1 MKIVQLANFVSEV
14 SGGIRTT
21 LDALGRGY
29 GDSGVE
35 RVLVVPGPRDAV
47 SQRTDGV
54 RVEIGSPRVP
64 SAGGYRIITRLHEV
78 RRVVGRLA
86 PDALEVSDR
95 LTLARIGPWASQ
107 RGIRTLV
114 FAHERLD
121 ATLAHRLPGLFRSRP
136 TADRWNRWL
145 AGAFD
150 TVACASAFTME
161 EFTRVRAANAVRVP
175 LGVDLDRFSP
185 NRQSHSLRQRLA
197 APEEV
202 LLVHCSRLSSEK
214 RPAHALAAVRA
225 LVKRGVHARLYIAG
239 DGPLRRELEV
249 AAAALPVTFLG
260 HVSDR
265 SQLAALFATADAV
278 LAPAPAETFGL
289 AALEALACGT
299 PVVCAD
305 TGALP
310 ELLAPGAGVATAGYG
325 HAFAAGV
332 LGVLEWDVASRR
344 AAARR
349 RAECFPWRKTVEAM
363 LALHRAKRARRP
375 GTGARRP

>member
-1 MKIVQLANFVSEV
+1 MRIVQLANFVSEV
-14 SGGIRTT
+14 SGGIRTA

-29 GDSGVE
+29 GDRGVE
-35 RVLVVPGPRDAV
+35 RILVVPGPRDAV
-47 SQRTDGV
+47 SQRPEGV
-54 RVEIGSPRVP
+54 RIEIGSPRVP
-64 SAGGYRIITRLHEV
+64 SAGGYRIVTRLHEV
-78 RRVVGRLA
+78 RRVVDRLA

-107 RGIRTLV
+107 RGTRTLV

-121 ATLAHRLPGLFRSRP
+121 ATLAHRLPALIRSRP
-136 TADRWNRWL
+136 TADRWNHWL
-145 AGAFD
+145 AEAFD
-150 TVACASAFTME
+150 TVVCASAFTIE
-161 EFTRVRAANAVRVP
+161 EFTRVRASNAVQVP

-185 NRQSHSLRQRLA
+185 DRRSLGLRRRLA

-202 LLVHCSRLSSEK
+202 LLIHCSRLSSEK

-225 LVKRGVHARLYIAG
+225 LVKRGVHARLYVAG
-239 DGPLRRELEV
+239 DGPLRRDLEV

-260 HVSDR
+260 HVNDR
-265 SQLAALFATADAV
+265 GQLAALFATADAM
-278 LAPAPAETFGL
+278 LAPSPAETFGL
-289 AALEALACGT
+289 AVLEALACGT

-325 HAFAAGV
+325 HAYAAGV
-332 LGVLEWDVASRR
+332 LGVLEWDLASRR

-349 RAECFPWRKTVEAM
+349 RAECFPWQKTVEAM
-363 LALHRAKRARRP
+363 LALHRAK
-375 GTGARRP
+375 TGARRP